1 MIFGLLVL
9 IVLLTIKIKH
19 ISGDFVLQELHR
31 PSEAAKHEVS
41 KRCKDLANF
50 MESIMEE
57 VSHSNIQLD
66 LPQELKPTVSVS
78 LKKRVSVCFLFYF
91 LSFLTY
97 FTFQLVVEKSL
108 ANKFS
113 N

>member
-1 MIFGLLVL
+1 MWFY
-9 IVLLTIKIKH
+9 
-19 ISGDFVLQELHR
+19 FQELHR

-57 VSHSNIQLD
+57 VNHSNTQLD
-66 LPQELKPTVSVS
+66 LPQELDHTISVS
-78 LKKRVSVCFLFYF
+78 LKKRVSVCFFFCF

-97 FTFQLVVEKSL
+97 FTYQLVVENEHTLPNS
-108 ANKFS
+108 NTFS
-113 N
+113 IVFT